1 MGSGKSTIGAL
12 LSQEIKYD
20 FSDLDTI
27 IEDHENMEISGIFE
41 VKGESYF
48 RKSEREMLLRVREN
62 DSQVIALGGGTLLD
76 DENIRFV
83 KENGLLIWLDV
94 QLDQI
99 KSRLK
104 EKESRPLFESD
115 LTKLD
120 KLYMARIKGYES
132 ADIVVSNR
140 GSEQE
145 TLTEIINKIEEKDE
159 LSFRN

>member
-12 LSQEIKYD
+12 LSREIKYN

-27 IEDHENMEISGIFE
+27 IEVHENMKITGIFE

-48 RKSEREMLLRVREN
+48 RKSEREMLLMVREN

-76 DENIRFV
+76 DDNIHLV
-83 KENGLLIWLDV
+83 KKKGLLIWLDV

-99 KSRLK
+99 KLRLK

-132 ADIVVSNR
+132 ADIVVSNH
-140 GSEQE
+140 GSKQE
-145 TLTEIINKIEEKDE
+145 TLTEIINRIEEKDE
-159 LSFRN
+159 FSFRN